1 MLAMNETPRGP
12 DLLAAT
18 RFVQAGRLG
27 EATALLQRLLRGEP
41 GDLAAATVAAP
52 STRAGVL
59 DLTPATVEVTAPRR
73 QSPKAAVT
81 GRGPWP
87 GGGMAP
93 PAQAA
98 MPEALRG
105 FLERFQASGP
115 GPGLDGLSGLATA
128 TPDVVLPEGA
138 RFLAGSYANQA
149 GSRAY

>member
-59 DLTPATVEVTAPRR
+59 AFTPETVEVTAPRR
-73 QSPKAAVT
+73 EAPARKVAAP
-81 GRGPWP
+81 GMSLWP
-87 GGGMAP
+87 SGGGGP
-93 PAQAA
+93 PA
-98 MPEALRG
+98 PGPPPPTLRG
-105 FLERFQASGP
+105 L
-115 GPGLDGLSGLATA
+115 
-128 TPDVVLPEGA
+128 
-138 RFLAGSYANQA
+138 
-149 GSRAY
+149 